1 MSHTTGVCM
10 CAPML
15 RILSFQDCI
24 FHLPMANEREIE
36 QSLHARSLLVLTDDA
51 SSPGWLLCQSPV
63 IASKRCALSP
73 KWRPLAIEES

>member
-1 MSHTTGVCM
+1 
-10 CAPML
+10 
-15 RILSFQDCI
+15 
-24 FHLPMANEREIE
+24 MANEREIE